1 MNEFPQ
7 NPFQIL
13 DPNVRWAPSQED
25 LQEKAYEQ
33 LIPPLVYKIRL
44 TVKEWRDSD
53 YAGAS
58 DTTKALLHFWFKP
71 GGHLPA
77 PGNMRQTG
85 EENGN
90 VFQYYFAQREAVES
104 IIYLY
109 EIAKAKDKYE
119 LMRFDSSG
127 RISTGMFPE
136 SWPRYVIKMA
146 TGSGKTKVLSLALVW
161 SYFHKLYEPES
172 DLSKNFLII
181 APNIIVLNRLR
192 KDFDDLKIFKQDPLI
207 PENGYAD
214 RDWKN
219 DFHLTLHIQDE
230 LKPITEEG
238 NLFLT
243 NIHRVYLNEDREPSP
258 EEEFLGKKP
267 PADADTSKGMDL
279 GKVLRSNKIKDLV
292 VMNDEAH
299 HIHDENM
306 QWFKSIEDINNHLKL
321 KQGKGISLQV
331 DNTATPK
338 HNDGAIF
345 VQTICDY
352 PLVEA
357 IKQRIVK
364 SPVLPD
370 EASRARLSEKTSSEF
385 VERYKDYIHLGYIE
399 WKKQF
404 DELKDAKTPILFVM
418 TLDTKEAN
426 QTKDFLEA
434 NYPEFKNS
442 VLLIHTKKSGEIP
455 ESAASKRD
463 KEELEQLRKAA
474 DAVDEDTSPY
484 KAVVSVM
491 MLREGWDV
499 RNVMTIV
506 GLRPFEAPSNIL
518 PEQTIGR
525 GLRKMFDMEVKEELV
540 VVGTPAFIEFVESI
554 KTEGVEFSYR
564 PMGETGK
571 SRNPIIVEIDSDN
584 EKKDMDKLDIP
595 IPVLSPRIHR
605 DYKNLE
611 DIQVDS
617 MHVTPVTLKQFN
629 QNELKEI
636 VFTDI
641 DGNFSHKIEFTNTL
655 PDYRNVIGFFTK
667 SILKES
673 RLVSGFYILYPKVEQ
688 FIRYKLFGKNVKL
701 EDRNILRNLSRVEA
715 KQTVYQAFKKAI
727 DDLTIKDK
735 GSAQIRNFISLRKAK
750 PLVANNQPYL
760 VPQKSVFNKIIGDS
774 RFELEF
780 AAFLEN
786 CPDIISFAKNYQSLG
801 FKIEYQGEDGNIHE
815 FFPDFLIKQSQRTIY
830 IAETKGR
837 EDFND
842 VRKIKRLQIWCN
854 DVDNAQN
861 ERRYI
866 PLYVKEEMWDKR
878 KNELKCFNSIMNLFN
893 LKG

>member
-1 MNEFPQ
+1 MNQFSQ

-13 DPNVRWAPSQED
+13 DPNIRWAPSQED
-25 LQEKAYEQ
+25 LKEKAYEQ

-44 TVKEWRDSD
+44 AVKEWRDSD
-53 YAGAS
+53 YSGAS
-58 DTTKALLHFWFKP
+58 ETTKALLKLWFKE
-71 GGHLPA
+71 GGHK
-77 PGNMRQTG
+77 N
-85 EENGN
+85 NGN
-90 VFQYYFAQREAVES
+90 VFQYYFAQREAIES

-109 EIAKAKDKYE
+109 EVAKARDKYE
-119 LMRFDSSG
+119 LMRFDSSN
-127 RISTGMFPE
+127 RISTGHFPE
-136 SWPRYVIKMA
+136 TWPRYVIKMA
-146 TGSGKTKVLSLALVW
+146 TGTGKTKVLSLALVW

-172 DLSKNFLII
+172 DLSRNFLII
-181 APNIIVLNRLR
+181 APNIIVLNRLL
-192 KDFDDLKIFKQDPLI
+192 KDFYDFKIFKQDPLI
-207 PENGYAD
+207 PENGYFD
-214 RDWKN
+214 RDWQN

-243 NIHRVYLNEDREPSP
+243 NIHRVYLNENREPSL

-279 GKVLRSNKIKDLV
+279 GKVLRSTKIKDLV

-338 HNDGAIF
+338 HNDGAMF
-345 VQTICDY
+345 VQTVCDY

-370 EASRARLSEKTSSEF
+370 EASRGKLSEKASSDF
-385 VERYKDYIHLGYIE
+385 VERYKDFIHLGYIE

-404 DELKDAKTPILFVM
+404 DELKSQKTPILFVM

-434 NYPEFKNS
+434 NYPEFKDS
-442 VLLIHTKKSGEIP
+442 VLLIHTKRSGEIS
-455 ESAASKRD
+455 ESAVSKRAKD
-463 KEELEQLRKAA
+463 ELEQLRKDA

-506 GLRPFEAPSNIL
+506 GLRPYDSPAKIL
-518 PEQTIGR
+518 PEQTLGR
-525 GLRKMFDMEVKEELV
+525 GLRKMFGMDVKEELV

-571 SRNPIIVEIDSDN
+571 SRNPIIVEIDKDN
-584 EKKDMDKLDIP
+584 DKKDMEELDIP
-595 IPVLSPRIHR
+595 IPILSPRIHR

-611 DIQVDS
+611 DINIDALK
-617 MHVTPVTLKQFN
+617 VTPVPLKKYSE
-629 QNELKEI
+629 NELKEI

-641 DGNFSHKIEFTNTL
+641 DGEFSHKIEFTDTL
-655 PDYRNVIGFFTK
+655 PDYRNVVGFFTQA
-667 SILKES
+667 ILKES
-673 RLVSGFYILYPKVEQ
+673 RLVSGFNILYPKVEQ
-688 FIRYKLFGKNVKL
+688 FIRHKLFGKSVNI
-701 EDRNILRNLSRVEA
+701 EDPNILRNLSEVEA
-715 KQTVYQAFKKAI
+715 KQTIYGAFKKAI

-735 GSAQIRNFISLRKAK
+735 GSAQIKNFISLRKAK
-750 PLVANNQPYL
+750 PLVKDNQPYL
-760 VPQKSVFNKIIGDS
+760 VPQKSVYNKIIGDS
-774 RFELEF
+774 QFELEF

-786 CPDIISFAKNYQSLG
+786 CTDIISFAKNYPTLN
-801 FKIEYQGEDGNIHE
+801 FKIEYQAEDGNIHD
-815 FFPDFLIKQSQRTIY
+815 FHPDFFIKKTDREIY

-837 EDFND
+837 EDLDD

-854 DVDNAQN
+854 DVNDSQN
-861 ERRYI
+861 EHRYS
-866 PLYVKEEMWDKR
+866 PLYVKQEIWEKHQKDIKIFE
-878 KNELKCFNSIMNLFN
+878 NIIELFKLE
-893 LKG
+893 K

>member
-1 MNEFPQ
+1 MNSFPQ

-13 DPNVRWAPSQED
+13 EPNIRWAPSQKD
-25 LQEKAYEQ
+25 LKEKAYEQ
-33 LIPPLVYKIRL
+33 LLPPLVHKIRKA
-44 TVKEWRDSD
+44 VKVWREND
-53 YAGAS
+53 YSGVC
-58 DTTKALLHFWFKP
+58 DTTKALLQFWFKNE
-71 GGHLPA
+71 GHKKK
-77 PGNMRQTG
+77 GNA
-85 EENGN
+85 
-90 VFQYYFAQREAVES
+90 FQYYFAQREAIES

-146 TGSGKTKVLSLALVW
+146 TGSGKTKVMSLVFVW

-172 DLSKNFLII
+172 DLSRNFLII
-181 APNIIVLNRLR
+181 TPNIIVLNRLR
-192 KDFDDLKIFKQDPLI
+192 KDFDDFKIFREDPLI
-207 PENGYAD
+207 PENGYFD
-214 RDWKN
+214 RDWQN
-219 DFHLTLHIQDE
+219 DFFQITLHIQDE

-243 NIHRVYLNEDREPSP
+243 NIHRVYLNEDREPSL

-279 GKVLRSNKIKDLV
+279 DKVLRSAKIKDLM

-331 DNTATPK
+331 DYTATPK
-338 HNDGAIF
+338 HDNGAIF

-370 EASRARLSEKTSSEF
+370 EASRAKLEEKTSSEF
-385 VERYKDYIHLGYIE
+385 VERYKDFIHLGYIE
-399 WKKQF
+399 WRKQY
-404 DELKDAKTPILFVM
+404 DELKSQKTPILFVM
-418 TLDTKEAN
+418 TLDTKEADK
-426 QTKDFLEA
+426 TKDYLET

-442 VLLIHTKKSGEIP
+442 VLLIHTNKSGEIS
-455 ESAASKRD
+455 ESTRTKRD
-463 KEELEQLRKAA
+463 KDELDQLRKDA
-474 DAVDEDTSPY
+474 DSVDEDTSPY

-506 GLRPFEAPSNIL
+506 GLRPYGSPAKIL
-518 PEQTIGR
+518 PEQTLGR
-525 GLRKMFDMEVKEELV
+525 GLRKMFGMDVKEELV
-540 VVGTPAFIEFVESI
+540 VVGTTAFIEFVESI
-554 KTEGVEFSYR
+554 KTEGVEFGYR
-564 PMGETGK
+564 PMGEGEKT
-571 SRNPIIVEIDSDN
+571 RNPIIVEIDSSN
-584 EKKDMDKLDIP
+584 ENKDLDKLDIL

-611 DIQVDS
+611 DIDINALKVS
-617 MHVTPVTLKQFN
+617 PVPIKTFTE
-629 QNELKEI
+629 NELKEI

-641 DGNFSHKIEFTNTL
+641 DGVFSHKIEFTDTV
-655 PDYRNVIGFFTK
+655 PDYRNVVGFFTQ

-673 RLVSGFYILYPKVEQ
+673 RLVSGFHILYPKVEQ
-688 FIRYKLFGKNVKL
+688 FMRLKLFGKTVDL
-701 EDRNILRNLSRVEA
+701 EKPAILRNLSEVEA
-715 KQTVYQAFKKAI
+715 KQTIYQTFKKAI

-735 GSAQIRNFISLRKAK
+735 GSAKIKNYISLRKAK
-750 PLVANNQPYL
+750 PLVVDNQPYL
-760 VPQKSVFNKIIGDS
+760 VPQKSVYNKIIGDS
-774 RFELEF
+774 QFELEF

-786 CPDIISFAKNYQSLG
+786 CSDIISFAKNFTTLN
-801 FKIEYQGEDGNIHE
+801 FKIEYQGEDGNIHD
-815 FFPDFLIKQSQRTIY
+815 FHPDFLIKKTEQEIY

-837 EDFND
+837 EELDD

-854 DVDNAQN
+854 DVNKAQD
-861 ERRYI
+861 EQKYI
-866 PLYVKEEMWDKR
+866 PLYVKQEAWEKYQKDIKI
-878 KNELKCFNSIMNLFN
+878 FNDIIQLFK
-893 LKG
+893 LEK

>member
-13 DPNVRWAPSQED
+13 DPNIRWAPSQED

-44 TVKEWRDSD
+44 AVKEWRDSD
-53 YAGAS
+53 YSGAS
-58 DTTKALLHFWFKP
+58 DTTKALLKFWFKP
-71 GGHLPA
+71 DGHLSVPSKA
-77 PGNMRQTG
+77 RQAG
-85 EENGN
+85 KKNGHF
-90 VFQYYFAQREAVES
+90 FQYYFAQREAIES

-109 EIAKAKDKYE
+109 EVAKARDKFE

-161 SYFHKLYEPES
+161 SYFHKLYEHES
-172 DLSKNFLII
+172 DLSRNFLII

-192 KDFDDLKIFKQDPLI
+192 KDFDDLKIFREDPLI
-207 PENGYAD
+207 PENGYFD
-214 RDWKN
+214 RDWQN
-219 DFHLTLHIQDE
+219 DFYLTLHIQDE

-243 NIHRVYLNEDREPSP
+243 NIHRVYLNDDRGFSL

-267 PADADTSKGMDL
+267 PAGADTSKGMDL

-338 HNDGAIF
+338 HNNGAIF
-345 VQTICDY
+345 VQTVCDY

-370 EASRARLSEKTSSEF
+370 EASRAKLSEKTSSEF

-399 WKKQF
+399 RKKQF
-404 DELKDAKTPILFVM
+404 EELKNVKTPILFVM

-426 QTKDFLEA
+426 QTKKYLEA
-434 NYPEFKNS
+434 QYPEYKNS
-442 VLLIHTKKSGEIP
+442 VLLIHTKKSGEIS
-455 ESAASKRD
+455 ESVASKRD

-491 MLREGWDV
+491 MLRGGWDV

-506 GLRPFEAPSNIL
+506 GLRPYGSPAKIL
-518 PEQTIGR
+518 PEQTLGR
-525 GLRKMFDMEVKEELV
+525 GLRKMFGMDVKEELV

-564 PMGETGK
+564 PMGETAK
-571 SRNPIIVEIDSDN
+571 SRNPIIVEIDTDN
-584 EKKDMDKLDIP
+584 EKKDLDKLDIP
-595 IPVLSPRIHR
+595 VPVLSPRIHR

-611 DIQVDS
+611 DIQVDA
-617 MHVTPVTLKQFN
+617 MNITPITLKQFSE
-629 QNELKEI
+629 NELKEI

-641 DGNFSHKIEFTNTL
+641 DGKFSHKIEFKDTL
-655 PDYRNVIGFFTK
+655 PDWRHVVGFFTQA
-667 SILKES
+667 ILKES
-673 RLVSGFYILYPKVEQ
+673 RLVSGFNILYPKVEQ
-688 FIRYKLFGKNVKL
+688 FIRHKLFGKSVNIEDVNV
-701 EDRNILRNLSRVEA
+701 LRNLSEAEA
-715 KQTVYQAFKKAI
+715 KQALYGAFKKAI

-735 GSAQIRNFISLRKAK
+735 GSAQIKNFISLRKTK
-750 PLVANNQPYL
+750 PIVADNQPYL

-780 AAFLEN
+780 AAFLED
-786 CPDIISFAKNYQSLG
+786 CPDLVSFAKNYQSLG

-815 FFPDFLIKQSQRTIY
+815 FFPDFLIKKTDLSACGDVQAGCEIY

-837 EDFND
+837 EDLDD
-842 VRKIKRLQIWCN
+842 VRKIKRLKVWCE
-854 DVDNAQN
+854 DVNAAQN
-861 ERRYI
+861 DRRYT
-866 PLYVKEEMWDKR
+866 PLYVK
-878 KNELKCFNSIMNLFN
+878 
-893 LKG
+893 

>member
-1 MNEFPQ
+1 MNKFPL

-44 TVKEWRDSD
+44 AVKEWRDSD
-53 YAGAS
+53 YSGVS
-58 DTTKALLHFWFKP
+58 ETTKALLQFWFKP
-71 GGHLPA
+71 DGHKK
-77 PGNMRQTG
+77 
-85 EENGN
+85 NGT
-90 VFQYYFAQREAVES
+90 VFQYYFAPREAIES

-136 SWPRYVIKMA
+136 SWSRYVIKMA
-146 TGSGKTKVLSLALVW
+146 TGTGKTKVLSLALVW

-172 DLSKNFLII
+172 DLSRNFLII

-192 KDFDDLKIFKQDPLI
+192 KDFDDFKIFKQDPLI

-214 RDWKN
+214 QYWQN

-243 NIHRVYLNEDREPSP
+243 NIHRVYLNEDQEPSL

-338 HNDGAIF
+338 HNKGAIF
-345 VQTICDY
+345 VQTVCDY

-370 EASRARLSEKTSSEF
+370 EASRAKLSEKTSSEF

-404 DELKDAKTPILFVM
+404 DELKSQKTPILFVM

-434 NYPEFKNS
+434 NYPEFKDS
-442 VLLIHTKKSGEIP
+442 VLLIHTKKSGEIS
-455 ESAASKRD
+455 ESASSKRD
-463 KEELEQLRKAA
+463 KEELEQLRKDA
-474 DAVDEDTSPY
+474 DAIDEDTSPY

-506 GLRPFEAPSNIL
+506 GLRPYGSPAKIL
-518 PEQTIGR
+518 PEQTMGR
-525 GLRKMFDMEVKEELV
+525 GVRKMFGMDIKEELV

-584 EKKDMDKLDIP
+584 KKKDLDKLDIP

-611 DIQVDS
+611 DIQVDA
-617 MHVTPVTLKQFN
+617 MLAAPVPLKQFSE
-629 QNELKEI
+629 NELKEI

-641 DGNFSHKIEFTNTL
+641 DGAFSHKIEFTDTL
-655 PDYRNVIGFFTK
+655 PDYRNVVGFFTQA
-667 SILKES
+667 ILKES
-673 RLVSGFYILYPKVEQ
+673 RLVSGFNILYPKVEQ
-688 FIRYKLFGKNVKL
+688 FIRHKLFGKSVNI
-701 EDRNILRNLSRVEA
+701 EDANILRNLSEVEV
-715 KQTVYQAFKKAI
+715 KQTLYSAFKKAI

-750 PLVANNQPYL
+750 PLVADNQPYL
-760 VPQKSVFNKIIGDS
+760 VAQKSVFNKIIGDS
-774 RFELEF
+774 QFELEF

-786 CPDIISFAKNYQSLG
+786 CTDIISFAKNYQSLN

-815 FFPDFLIKQSQRTIY
+815 FFPDFLIKITEQEIY

-837 EDFND
+837 EDLDD

-854 DVDNAQN
+854 DVNAAQN
-861 ERRYI
+861 GRQYF
-866 PLYVKEEMWDKR
+866 PLYVKQETWEKHEKD
-878 KNELKCFNSIMNLFN
+878 LKSFDNVIKLFQSS
-893 LKG
+893 

>member
-1 MNEFPQ
+1 MMTEFPQ
-7 NPFQIL
+7 NPFTIL
-13 DPNVRWAPSQED
+13 DPNIRWAPSQED
-25 LQEKAYEQ
+25 LKEKSYEQ
-33 LIPPLVYKIRL
+33 LIPPLVYRIRL
-44 TVKEWRDSD
+44 AVKEWRDSD

-58 DTTKALLHFWFKP
+58 ETSKALLQFWFKQD
-71 GGHLPA
+71 GHKK
-77 PGNMRQTG
+77 NDHI
-85 EENGN
+85 
-90 VFQYYFAQREAVES
+90 FQYYFAQREAIES

-109 EIAKAKDKYE
+109 EVAKARDKFE

-161 SYFHKLYEPES
+161 SYFHKLYEPDSE
-172 DLSKNFLII
+172 LSKNFLII
-181 APNIIVLNRLR
+181 APNIIVLNRLL
-192 KDFDDLKIFKQDPLI
+192 KDFDDFKIFKQDPLI
-207 PENGYAD
+207 PDNGYVD
-214 RDWKN
+214 RDWQN

-243 NIHRVYLNEDREPSP
+243 NIHRVYLNEDRELSL

-279 GKVLRSNKIKDLV
+279 GKVLRSSKIKDLV

-299 HIHDENM
+299 HIHDEKM

-321 KQGKGISLQV
+321 KQGKGISLQI

-345 VQTICDY
+345 VQTVCDY

-370 EASRARLSEKTSSEF
+370 EASRAKLHEKTSSQF
-385 VERYKDYIHLGYIE
+385 VERYKDYIHLGYVE
-399 WKKQF
+399 WKKQYE
-404 DELKDAKTPILFVM
+404 ELKHAKTPILFIM

-426 QTKDFLEA
+426 QTKEYLEA
-434 NYPEFKNS
+434 NYPEFKNA
-442 VLLIHTKKSGEIP
+442 VLLIHTKQSGVIS
-455 ESAASKRD
+455 ESAASKRG

-499 RNVMTIV
+499 KNVTTIV
-506 GLRPFEAPSNIL
+506 GLRPYGSPAKIL
-518 PEQTIGR
+518 PEQTLGR
-525 GLRKMFDMEVKEELV
+525 GLRKMFGIDVKEELV
-540 VVGTPAFIEFVESI
+540 VVGTPAFIAFVESI
-554 KTEGVEFSYR
+554 KTEGVEFGYR

-571 SRNPIIVEIDSDN
+571 ARNPIIVEIDADN
-584 EKKDMDKLDIP
+584 DKKDLDQLDIP
-595 IPVLSPRIHR
+595 VPVLSPRIHR

-611 DIQVDS
+611 DIQIDAMS
-617 MHVTPVTLKQFN
+617 IKPVTLKQFS

-641 DGNFSHKIEFTNTL
+641 DGQFSHKIEFTDTL
-655 PDYRNVIGFFTK
+655 PDWRNVIGFFTQ

-673 RLVSGFYILYPKVEQ
+673 RLVSGFNILYPKVEQ
-688 FIRYKLFGKNVKL
+688 FIRHKLFGKNVNI
-701 EDRNILRNLSRVEA
+701 EDANVLRNLSEVEA
-715 KQTVYQAFKKAI
+715 KQALYGAFKKAI

-735 GSAQIRNFISLRKAK
+735 GSAKIKNFISLCKAK
-750 PLVANNQPYL
+750 PLVADNQPYL
-760 VPQKSVFNKIIGDS
+760 VPKKSVFNKIIGDS

-786 CPDIISFAKNYQSLG
+786 CEEIVSFAKNYQSLG
-801 FKIEYQGEDGNIHE
+801 FKIEYQGEDGNIHD
-815 FFPDFLIKQSQRTIY
+815 FFPDFLIKRSEREVY
-830 IAETKGR
+830 VAETKGR
-837 EDFND
+837 EDLDD
-842 VRKIKRLQIWCN
+842 VRKIKRLQVWCN
-854 DVDNAQN
+854 DVNSAQSD
-861 ERRYI
+861 RLYI
-866 PLYVKEEMWDKR
+866 PLYVKQEVWDKHQNDIKSF
-878 KNELKCFNSIMNLFN
+878 KNIIELFKLE
-893 LKG
+893 K

>member
-1 MNEFPQ
+1 MNQFPQ

-13 DPNVRWAPSQED
+13 DPNIRWAPSQED

-44 TVKEWRDSD
+44 AVREWRDSD
-53 YAGAS
+53 YSGIS
-58 DTTKALLHFWFKP
+58 DTSKALLQFWFTAN
-71 GGHLPA
+71 GHKK
-77 PGNMRQTG
+77 NG
-85 EENGN
+85 EI
-90 VFQYYFAQREAVES
+90 FQYYFAQREAIES

-109 EIAKAKDKYE
+109 EIAKAKDKYD

-136 SWPRYVIKMA
+136 NWPRYVIKMA

-172 DLSKNFLII
+172 DLSRNFLIV

-192 KDFDDLKIFKQDPLI
+192 RDFIDFKIFREDPLI
-207 PENGYAD
+207 PDNGYAD
-214 RDWKN
+214 QDWKN
-219 DFHLTLHIQDE
+219 DFFHLTLHIQDE

-243 NIHRVYLNEDREPSP
+243 NIHRVYLNDERELSL

-267 PADADTSKGMDL
+267 PSDADTSRGMDL
-279 GKVLRSNKIKDLV
+279 GKVLRSAKIKDLV

-299 HIHDENM
+299 HIHDPEM
-306 QWFKSIEDINNHLKL
+306 RWFKSIEDIHNHLKL
-321 KQGKGISLQV
+321 KQGKGVSLQM

-338 HNDGAIF
+338 HDDGSIF

-370 EASRARLSEKTSSEF
+370 EASRAKLSEKTSSEF

-399 WKKQF
+399 WKKQY
-404 DELKDAKTPILFVM
+404 DELKNQKTPILFVM

-434 NYPEFKNS
+434 NYSEFKDS
-442 VLLIHTKKSGEIP
+442 VLLIHTKKSGEIS
-455 ESAASKRD
+455 ESAASKTD
-463 KEELEQLRKAA
+463 KKQLEQLRKAA
-474 DAVDEDTSPY
+474 DSVDEDASPF

-499 RNVMTIV
+499 NNVMTIV
-506 GLRPFEAPSNIL
+506 GLRPYGSPARIL
-518 PEQTIGR
+518 PEQTLGR
-525 GLRKMFDMEVKEELV
+525 GLRKMFGMDVKEELV

-571 SRNPIIVEIDSDN
+571 SRNPIIVEIDNDN
-584 EKKDMDKLDIP
+584 TKKDLDKLDIP
-595 IPVLSPRIHR
+595 FPVLSPRIHR

-611 DIQVDS
+611 DIDIDALKIA
-617 MHVTPVTLKQFN
+617 PVSLKRFSE
-629 QNELKEI
+629 NELKEI

-641 DGNFSHKIEFTNTL
+641 DGQFSHKIEFTDTL
-655 PDYRNVIGFFTK
+655 PDYRHVVGFFTQA
-667 SILKES
+667 ILKES
-673 RLVSGFYILYPKVEQ
+673 RLVSGFNLLYPKVEL
-688 FIRYKLFGKNVKL
+688 FIRNKLFGKNVDI
-701 EDRNILRNLSRVEA
+701 ENPEILRNLSEVEA
-715 KQTVYQAFKKAI
+715 KNNIYGTFKRAI
-727 DDLTIKDK
+727 DELTIKDK
-735 GSAQIRNFISLRKAK
+735 GSVQIKNYISLLKTK
-750 PLVANNQPYL
+750 PLVADNRPYL
-760 VPQKSVFNKIIGDS
+760 VAQKSVFNKIIGDNQ
-774 RFELEF
+774 FELEF

-786 CPDIISFAKNYQSLG
+786 CTDIVSFAKNHQTLNY
-801 FKIEYQGEDGNIHE
+801 KIEYQGEDRNIHE
-815 FFPDFLIKQSQRTIY
+815 FFPDFLIKRTEQEVY

-837 EDFND
+837 EDLD
-842 VRKIKRLQIWCN
+842 DIRKIKRLQVWCN
-854 DVDNAQN
+854 DINAAQN
-861 ERRYI
+861 ERRYV
-866 PLYVKEEMWDKR
+866 PLYVKQETWEKYKKD
-878 KNELKCFNSIMNLFN
+878 LKAFKDVINLFRCS
-893 LKG
+893 

>member
-13 DPNVRWAPSQED
+13 DPNIRWAPSQD
-25 LQEKAYEQ
+25 NLFQKAYEQ

-44 TVKEWRDSD
+44 AVKEWRDS
-53 YAGAS
+53 YYSGVS
-58 DTTKALLHFWFKP
+58 ETTKALLQFWFKP
-71 GGHLPA
+71 DGHKK
-77 PGNMRQTG
+77 
-85 EENGN
+85 NGS
-90 VFQYYFAQREAVES
+90 VFQYYFAQREAIES

-136 SWPRYVIKMA
+136 SWSRYVIKMA
-146 TGSGKTKVLSLALVW
+146 TGTGKTKVLSLALVW

-172 DLSKNFLII
+172 DLSRNFLII

-192 KDFDDLKIFKQDPLI
+192 KDFDDFKIFKQDPLI

-214 RDWKN
+214 QDWQN

-243 NIHRVYLNEDREPSP
+243 NIHRVYLNEDREPSL

-279 GKVLRSNKIKDLV
+279 GKVLRSTKIKDLV

-338 HNDGAIF
+338 HNKGAIF
-345 VQTICDY
+345 VQTVCDY

-370 EASRARLSEKTSSEF
+370 EASRAKLSEKTSSEF

-404 DELKDAKTPILFVM
+404 DELKSQKTPILFVM

-434 NYPEFKNS
+434 KYPEFKDS
-442 VLLIHTKKSGEIP
+442 VLLIHTNKSGEIS
-455 ESAASKRD
+455 ESAASKRK
-463 KEELEQLRKAA
+463 KEELEQLRKDA
-474 DAVDEDTSPY
+474 DSVDEDTSPY

-506 GLRPFEAPSNIL
+506 GLRPYGSPAKIL
-518 PEQTIGR
+518 PEQTLGR
-525 GLRKMFDMEVKEELV
+525 GLRKMFGMEVKEELV

-554 KTEGVEFSYR
+554 KTEGVEFGYR

-584 EKKDMDKLDIP
+584 EKKDLDKLDIP

-611 DIQVDS
+611 DIQVDA
-617 MHVTPVTLKQFN
+617 MHTAPVPLKQFSE
-629 QNELKEI
+629 NELKEI

-641 DGNFSHKIEFTNTL
+641 DGAFSHKIEFTDTL
-655 PDYRNVIGFFTK
+655 PDYRNVVGFFTQA
-667 SILKES
+667 ILKES
-673 RLVSGFYILYPKVEQ
+673 RLVSGFNILYPKVEQ
-688 FIRYKLFGKNVKL
+688 FIRHKLFGKSVNI
-701 EDRNILRNLSRVEA
+701 EDANILRNLSEVEA
-715 KQTVYQAFKKAI
+715 KQTLYGAFKKAI
-727 DDLTIKDK
+727 DELTIKDK
-735 GSAQIRNFISLRKAK
+735 GSAQIKNFISLRKAK
-750 PLVANNQPYL
+750 PLVADNQPYL
-760 VPQKSVFNKIIGDS
+760 VAQKSVFNKIIGDS
-774 RFELEF
+774 QFELEF

-786 CPDIISFAKNYQSLG
+786 CTDIISFAKNYQTLN
-801 FKIEYQGEDGNIHE
+801 FKIEYQGEDANIHE
-815 FFPDFLIKQSQRTIY
+815 FFPDFLIKQTEQVIY

-837 EDFND
+837 EDLDD

-854 DVDNAQN
+854 DVNAAQN
-861 ERRYI
+861 ERQYF
-866 PLYVKEEMWDKR
+866 PLYVKQEMWEKHQKDIKTFENII
-878 KNELKCFNSIMNLFN
+878 KLFK
-893 LKG
+893 LEK

>member
-13 DPNVRWAPSQED
+13 DPNIRWAPSQED

-33 LIPPLVYKIRL
+33 LIPPLVYKVRL
-44 TVKEWRDSD
+44 GVKEWRDSD
-53 YAGAS
+53 YSGAS
-58 DTTKALLHFWFKP
+58 VTTKALLQFWFKLD
-71 GGHLPA
+71 GHKK
-77 PGNMRQTG
+77 NDHI
-85 EENGN
+85 
-90 VFQYYFAQREAVES
+90 FQYYFAQREAIES
-104 IIYLY
+104 IIFLY
-109 EIAKAKDKYE
+109 EIAKARDKFE

-136 SWPRYVIKMA
+136 TWPRYVIKMA

-172 DLSKNFLII
+172 DLSRNFLII
-181 APNIIVLNRLR
+181 TPNIIVLNRLR
-192 KDFDDLKIFKQDPLI
+192 KDFDDFKIFREDPLI
-207 PENGYAD
+207 PENGYFD
-214 RDWKN
+214 RDWQN

-243 NIHRVYLNEDREPSP
+243 NIHRVYLNEDREPSL

-267 PADADTSKGMDL
+267 PADADISRGMDL
-279 GKVLRSNKIKDLV
+279 GMVLRSNKIKDLV

-321 KQGKGISLQV
+321 KQGKGISLQI

-338 HNDGAIF
+338 HNNGAIF
-345 VQTICDY
+345 VQTVCDY

-370 EASRARLSEKTSSEF
+370 EASRAKLSEKTSSQF

-404 DELKDAKTPILFVM
+404 DELKHVKTPILFVI

-426 QTKDFLEA
+426 QTKEYLEA
-434 NYPEFKNS
+434 NYPEFKTS
-442 VLLIHTKKSGEIP
+442 VLLIHTKKSGEIS

-474 DAVDEDTSPY
+474 DAIDEDTSPY

-506 GLRPFEAPSNIL
+506 GLRPFQAPSNIL

-525 GLRKMFDMEVKEELV
+525 GLRRMFPNELEKEELV
-540 VVGTPAFIEFVESI
+540 VMGTSAFIEFVESI
-554 KTEGVEFSYR
+554 KTEGVEFGYR
-564 PMGETGK
+564 PMGETGR

-584 EKKDMDKLDIP
+584 EKKDLDKLDIP
-595 IPVLSPRIHR
+595 VPLLSPRIHR

-611 DIQVDS
+611 DIQVGA
-617 MHVTPVTLKQFN
+617 MNIKPIPLKQFSE
-629 QNELKEI
+629 NELKEI

-641 DGNFSHKIEFTNTL
+641 DGRFSHKIEFTDTL
-655 PDYRNVIGFFTK
+655 PDYRNVVGFFTQT
-667 SILKES
+667 ILKES
-673 RLVSGFYILYPKVEQ
+673 RLVRGFNILYPKVEQ
-688 FIRYKLFGKNVKL
+688 FIRYRLFGKIVDI
-701 EDRNILRNLSRVEA
+701 EDTTVLRNLSEVEA
-715 KQTVYQAFKKAI
+715 KQTLYGAFRKAI
-727 DDLTIKDK
+727 DDLTIKDR

-750 PLVANNQPYL
+750 PVVADNQPYL
-760 VPQKSVFNKIIGDS
+760 LPQKSVFNKIIGDS

-780 AAFLEN
+780 AAFLED
-786 CPDIISFAKNYQSLG
+786 CPDIISFAKNYQSLN

-815 FFPDFLIKQSQRTIY
+815 FFPDFLIKKSDMEIY

-837 EDFND
+837 EDLDD
-842 VRKIKRLQIWCN
+842 VRKIKRLHVWCD
-854 DVDNAQN
+854 DVNAAQN
-861 ERRYI
+861 ERRYT
-866 PLYVKEEMWDKR
+866 PLYVKQELWEKHKKDL
-878 KNELKCFNSIMNLFN
+878 KNFAQIINLF
-893 LKG
+893 KIEME

>member
-1 MNEFPQ
+1 MNAFPQ
-7 NPFQIL
+7 NPFEIL
-13 DPNVRWAPSQED
+13 NPNIRWAPSQED

-44 TVKEWRDSD
+44 AVKEWRDSD
-53 YAGAS
+53 YSGAS
-58 DTTKALLHFWFKP
+58 DTTRALLQFWFKP
-71 GGHLPA
+71 DGHKK
-77 PGNMRQTG
+77 N
-85 EENGN
+85 EHI
-90 VFQYYFAQREAVES
+90 FQYYFAQREAIEC

-109 EIAKAKDKYE
+109 EVAKARDKFE

-136 SWPRYVIKMA
+136 GWPRYVIKMA
-146 TGSGKTKVLSLALVW
+146 TGSGKTKVLSLALIW
-161 SYFHKLYEPES
+161 SYFHKLYEAES
-172 DLSKNFLII
+172 DLSRNFLII
-181 APNIIVLNRLR
+181 APNIIVLNRLL
-192 KDFDDLKIFKQDPLI
+192 KDFYDFNFVKENPLI
-207 PENGYAD
+207 PENGYFD
-214 RDWKN
+214 NDWQN

-230 LKPITEEG
+230 LKPITQEG

-243 NIHRVYLNEDREPSP
+243 NIHRVYLNEDREPSL

-306 QWFKSIEDINNHLKL
+306 QWFKNIEDINNHLKL
-321 KQGKGISLQV
+321 KQGNGISLQI

-338 HNDGAIF
+338 HNNGSIF
-345 VQTICDY
+345 VQTVCDY

-370 EASRARLSEKTSSEF
+370 EASRAKLHEKTSSHF
-385 VERYKDYIHLGYIE
+385 VERFQDFIHLGYIE

-404 DELKDAKTPILFVM
+404 DELKNAKTPILFVM

-426 QTKDFLEA
+426 QTKEYLEA

-442 VLLIHTKKSGEIP
+442 VLLIHTKRSGEIS

-499 RNVMTIV
+499 RNVSTIV
-506 GLRPFEAPSNIL
+506 GLRPYGSPAKIL
-518 PEQTIGR
+518 PEQTLGR
-525 GLRKMFDMEVKEELV
+525 GLRKMFAMDVKEELV

-571 SRNPIIVEIDSDN
+571 ARNPIIVEIDDDN
-584 EKKDMDKLDIP
+584 EKKDLDKLDIP
-595 IPVLSPRIHR
+595 VPVLSPRIHR

-611 DIQVDS
+611 DINVDA
-617 MHVTPVTLKQFN
+617 MTITPVALKQFS
-629 QNELKEI
+629 ESEIKEI

-641 DGNFSHKIEFTNTL
+641 DGEFSHKIEFTDTL
-655 PDYRNVIGFFTK
+655 PDWRNVVGFFTQA
-667 SILKES
+667 ILKES
-673 RLVSGFYILYPKVEQ
+673 RLVSGFNILYPKVEQ
-688 FIRYKLFGKNVKL
+688 FIRHRLFGKNVNL
-701 EDRNILRNLSRVEA
+701 EDPNVLRNLSEVEA
-715 KQTVYQAFKKAI
+715 KQALYSAFKKAI
-727 DDLTIKDK
+727 DDLTIRDK
-735 GSAQIRNFISLRKAK
+735 GSAQIKNFISLRKAK
-750 PLVANNQPYL
+750 PLVADNQPYL
-760 VPQKSVFNKIIGDS
+760 AAQKSVFNKIIGDS

-780 AAFLEN
+780 AALLEN
-786 CPDIISFAKNYQSLG
+786 CKDIVSFAKNYQSLG

-815 FFPDFLIKQSQRTIY
+815 FFPDFLIKQSEQEIY

-837 EDFND
+837 EDLDD
-842 VRKIKRLQIWCN
+842 VRKIKRLQVWCS
-854 DVDNAQN
+854 DVNAAQKDQQ
-861 ERRYI
+861 YI
-866 PLYVKEEMWDKR
+866 PLYVKEEMWQKHQKDL
-878 KNELKCFNSIMNLFN
+878 KNFDDIIKLF
-893 LKG
+893 LIP

>member
-13 DPNVRWAPSQED
+13 DPNIRWAPSQED

-44 TVKEWRDSD
+44 AVKEWRDSD
-53 YAGAS
+53 YSGAS
-58 DTTKALLHFWFKP
+58 DTTKVLLQFWFKQD
-71 GGHLPA
+71 GHKK
-77 PGNMRQTG
+77 NDR
-85 EENGN
+85 
-90 VFQYYFAQREAVES
+90 VFQYYFAQREAIES

-109 EIAKAKDKYE
+109 EIAKARDKFE

-127 RISTGMFPE
+127 RISIGMFPE

-161 SYFHKLYEPES
+161 SYFQKLYEPES
-172 DLSKNFLII
+172 DLSRNFLII

-192 KDFDDLKIFKQDPLI
+192 KDFDDFKIFREDPLI
-207 PENGYAD
+207 PENGYFD
-214 RDWKN
+214 RDWQN

-243 NIHRVYLNEDREPSP
+243 NIHRVYLNEDRELSL

-279 GKVLRSNKIKDLV
+279 GRVLRSNKISDLV

-338 HNDGAIF
+338 HNNGAIF
-345 VQTICDY
+345 VQTVCDY

-357 IKQRIVK
+357 IKQNIVK

-370 EASRARLSEKTSSEF
+370 EASRAKLSEKTSSEF

-404 DELKDAKTPILFVM
+404 EELKSAKTPILFVM

-426 QTKDFLEA
+426 QTKDYLEA
-434 NYPEFKNS
+434 QYPEFKDS
-442 VLLIHTKKSGEIP
+442 VLLIHTKKSGEIS

-474 DAVDEDTSPY
+474 DAVDKDTSPY

-506 GLRPFEAPSNIL
+506 GLRPYGSPAKIL
-518 PEQTIGR
+518 PEQTLGR
-525 GLRKMFDMEVKEELV
+525 GLRKMFGMDVKEELV

-564 PMGETGK
+564 PMGNTGR
-571 SRNPIIVEIDSDN
+571 SRNPIIVEIDNDN
-584 EKKDMDKLDIP
+584 EKKDLDKLDIP
-595 IPVLSPRIHR
+595 VPVLSPRIHR
-605 DYKNLE
+605 DYKNME
-611 DIQVDS
+611 DIQVDA
-617 MHVTPVTLKQFN
+617 MNINPITLKQFSG
-629 QNELKEI
+629 NELKEI

-641 DGNFSHKIEFTNTL
+641 DGEFSHKIEFTDTL
-655 PDYRNVIGFFTK
+655 PDYRNVVGFFTQA
-667 SILKES
+667 ILKES
-673 RLVSGFYILYPKVEQ
+673 RLVSGFNILYPRVEQ
-688 FIRYKLFGKNVKL
+688 FIRYKLFGKSVDIEDANV
-701 EDRNILRNLSRVEA
+701 LRNLSEVEA
-715 KQTVYQAFKKAI
+715 KQTLYGAFKKAI

-735 GSAQIRNFISLRKAK
+735 GSVQIKNFISLRKTR
-750 PLVANNQPYL
+750 PLVVDNQPYL

-774 RFELEF
+774 QFELEF
-780 AAFLEN
+780 AAFLED
-786 CPDIISFAKNYQSLG
+786 CPDIVSFAKNYQSLG

-815 FFPDFLIKQSQRTIY
+815 FFPDFVIKKTESEIY

-837 EDFND
+837 EDLD
-842 VRKIKRLQIWCN
+842 DARKIKRLHVWCE
-854 DVDNAQN
+854 DVNTSQN
-861 ERRYI
+861 ERHYM
-866 PLYVKEEMWDKR
+866 PLYVKQ
-878 KNELKCFNSIMNLFN
+878 ELWEKHKKDIKTFGNIIELFK
-893 LKG
+893 LEK

>member
-7 NPFQIL
+7 NPFHIL
-13 DPNVRWAPSQED
+13 DPNIRWAPSQED
-25 LQEKAYEQ
+25 LQEKAFEQ
-33 LIPPLVYKIRL
+33 LSPPLVYKIRL
-44 TVKEWRDSD
+44 AVKEWRDSD
-53 YAGAS
+53 YSGVSA
-58 DTTKALLHFWFKP
+58 TTKALLKFWFKP
-71 GGHLPA
+71 DGHKK
-77 PGNMRQTG
+77 
-85 EENGN
+85 NGN
-90 VFQYYFAQREAVES
+90 AFQYYFAQREAIES

-109 EIAKAKDKYE
+109 EIAKTKDKYE

-127 RISTGMFPE
+127 RISTGMFHE

-146 TGSGKTKVLSLALVW
+146 TGSGKTKVLSLALAW

-172 DLSKNFLII
+172 DLSRNFLII
-181 APNIIVLNRLR
+181 SPNIIVLNRLR
-192 KDFDDLKIFKQDPLI
+192 KDFDDFKIFKKDPLI
-207 PENGYAD
+207 PDNGYND
-214 RDWKN
+214 RDWQN

-243 NIHRVYLNEDREPSP
+243 NIHRVYLTEDREQTL

-267 PADADTSKGMDL
+267 PTDADTSKGMDL

-306 QWFKSIEDINNHLKL
+306 QWFKSIEDINNQLIL
-321 KQGKGISLQV
+321 KQGQGISLQM

-345 VQTICDY
+345 VQTVCDY

-370 EASRARLSEKTSSEF
+370 EASRSKLSEKTSSEF

-404 DELKDAKTPILFVM
+404 DELKSQKTPILFVM

-426 QTKDFLEA
+426 QTKVYLEA
-434 NYPEFKNS
+434 NYPEFKNA
-442 VLLIHTKKSGEIP
+442 VLLIHTKKSGEIS

-463 KEELEQLRKAA
+463 RDELEKLRKAA

-506 GLRPFEAPSNIL
+506 GLRPYGSPAKIL
-518 PEQTIGR
+518 PEQTLGR
-525 GLRKMFDMEVKEELV
+525 GLRKMFGMEVKEELV
-540 VVGTPAFIEFVESI
+540 VVGTTAFIEFVESI
-554 KTEGVEFSYR
+554 KTEGVEFGYR
-564 PMGETGK
+564 PMGETVK
-571 SRNPIIVEIDSDN
+571 SRNPIIVEIDNDN
-584 EKKDMDKLDIP
+584 EKKDLDKLDIP

-611 DIQVDS
+611 DIQVNGMRTS
-617 MHVTPVTLKQFN
+617 PVPLKQFSE
-629 QNELKEI
+629 NELKDI

-641 DGNFSHKIEFTNTL
+641 DGEFSHKIEFTDTL
-655 PDYRNVIGFFTK
+655 PDYRNVVGFFTQA
-667 SILKES
+667 ILKES
-673 RLVSGFYILYPKVEQ
+673 RLVSGFNILYPKVEQ
-688 FIRYKLFGKNVKL
+688 FIRYKLFGKSVNI
-701 EDRNILRNLSRVEA
+701 EDANILRNLSEVEA
-715 KQTVYQAFKKAI
+715 KQTLYGAFKKAI
-727 DDLTIKDK
+727 DDLTIRDK
-735 GSAQIRNFISLRKAK
+735 GSAQIKNFISLRKAK
-750 PLVANNQPYL
+750 PLVVDNQPYL
-760 VPQKSVFNKIIGDS
+760 APKKSVFNKIIGDS
-774 RFELEF
+774 RFELIF
-780 AAFLEN
+780 AAFLEE
-786 CPDIISFAKNYQSLG
+786 CTDIISFAKNSQSLN

-815 FFPDFLIKQSQRTIY
+815 FFPDFLIKITEQDIY

-837 EDFND
+837 EDLDD
-842 VRKIKRLQIWCN
+842 VRKIKRLQIWCS
-854 DVDNAQN
+854 DVNAAQN
-861 ERRYI
+861 VRRYV
-866 PLYVKEEMWDKR
+866 PLYVKHETWEKHQKDIKTF
-878 KNELKCFNSIMNLFN
+878 KNIIELFKP
-893 LKG
+893 